1 MSCYTKKVE
10 IKKEGK
16 FQQEKGGSDKDRNR
30 SKKKKQTWKKRN
42 KLIEKAFK
50 KDLENNQLS

>member
-50 KDLENNQLS
+50 KDLEK

>member
-1 MSCYTKKVE
+1 MSCYTRKVE

-30 SKKKKQTWKKRN
+30 SKKKQTWKKEIN
-42 KLIEKAFK
+42 
-50 KDLENNQLS
+50 

>member
-30 SKKKKQTWKKRN
+30 SKKKKKTKPGKKEIN
-42 KLIEKAFK
+42 
-50 KDLENNQLS
+50 